1 MTGVQ
6 TCALPIFLPESC
18 QRFLGRD
25 LAQGSFGLFCQL
37 VDHCLHGCSLLLV
50 FVLSKRGK
58 AKAPRPL
65 LRAKL
70 QAKGTKRCNFTPRY
84 HPVSARKH
92 KQLSAALKRRN
103 GARRPMLISPSGPFT
118 QAAQERTSAHTHAEA
133 LSAGEASLFAV
144 ELRAYFLR
152 RCVSRY
158 SGLLVLITMS
168 YLSTLLPHLQ
178 VRAAIFREIGV
189 FACLLAPS
197 MVVLTYSLQKE
208 RYTVWPGMRLLFNF

>member
-1 MTGVQ
+1 MILGDIQAGEVVVIILDLRGIGHGKAHAGEDINDLVGDQRQGVQ
-6 TCALPIFLPESC
+6 AAHGAGLGGQGDVHRLGRVAGCQLCLLDFLGSGVIVRLHFLLELVDDLAHGRTLFGRDRAQIFHQGRDLTVFAEVLLPESC

-92 KQLSAALKRRN
+92 KSFQRLSN
-103 GARRPMLISPSGPFT
+103 
-118 QAAQERTSAHTHAEA
+118 
-133 LSAGEASLFAV
+133 AV
-144 ELRAYFLR
+144 TGRA
-152 RCVSRY
+152 
-158 SGLLVLITMS
+158 VL
-168 YLSTLLPHLQ
+168 
-178 VRAAIFREIGV
+178 
-189 FACLLAPS
+189 C
-197 MVVLTYSLQKE
+197 
-208 RYTVWPGMRLLFNF
+208 